1 MDMFNTED
9 YYGLLR
15 KISEPPDKKFI

>member
-1 MDMFNTED
+1 MFNTED